1 MDTKEFNHFKFE
13 VTDAHCDLEQSV
25 QDAMET
31 FNHKMDVIMDR
42 QEYNS
47 DDSNDVEKNGNIL
60 AVPNSDYIYDGIVSR
75 VDCGHQ
81 LIDLGYDS
89 RLRRTGY
96 TEALGRVAERFYNEH
111 IVVIVNSHDQ
121 VKRVAHA
128 IPRAYEVYTND
139 FKWIRGSLENND
151 FVLVDNSVKELE
163 PEMQEALQYE
173 LNTKG
178 TVITFSDLGL
188 TFEEDMPF

>member
-1 MDTKEFNHFKFE
+1 MDTKEFNHFKLE
-13 VTDAHCDLEQSV
+13 VADAHCDLEQSV
-25 QDAMET
+25 QDAMEK
-31 FNHKMDVIMDR
+31 FNHQMDVIMDR
-42 QEYNS
+42 QEYKF
-47 DDSNDVEKNGNIL
+47 DDSIDVEKNGNIL
-60 AVPNSDYIYDGIVSR
+60 AVPNSDYIYNEIVNR

-81 LIDLGYDS
+81 LINLDYDP

-111 IVVIVNSHDQ
+111 IVVIVDSHDQ
-121 VKRVAHA
+121 VERVART

-178 TVITFSDLGL
+178 TVVTFNDLGL